1 MSRYNTIKVKSVVK
15 MYIAQSY
22 ALCVNEAATEEEEEA
37 TSELSQGNSD
47 RVHYLF
53 IFAAHCRGRGLR
65 ERDQDKESKKERK
78 IIRKLPR

>member
-22 ALCVNEAATEEEEEA
+22 ALCVNEAAKEEEEEEA

-53 IFAAHCRGRGLR
+53 IFAADC
-65 ERDQDKESKKERK
+65 
-78 IIRKLPR
+78 